1 MSTGERLKS
10 NWLAAGTLVLAL
22 ILAGGLGF
30 LLLERL
36 GEMRQEITVLREQ
49 VEESTAKVNEA
60 AETSREAV
68 TRATDAEENA
78 RLSALGRMQAEEAR
92 MQADQLRAEAVR
104 VAQEAQQEAQE
115 AQQEAQLAGEQAR
128 LARAETEQLRQRREA
143 ELERLRKAL
152 GQIAE
157 TQRTPLGLVMTL
169 GSDSIRFE
177 FDDASLRPDDREL
190 LSRIAGVLLTA
201 YGFRLHIY
209 GHTDDI
215 GTEQYNQGLS
225 ERRARSVRDYLVE
238 AGIAAD
244 LISTRGFGKTSPR
257 VQGTTSEARARNR
270 RVEIGI
276 IDSVIAYQGEA
287 SQRTQ

>member
-104 VAQEAQQEAQE
+104 VAQE

-276 IDSVIAYQGEA
+276 IDSVIAYQGQA

>member
-1 MSTGERLKS
+1 M
-10 NWLAAGTLVLAL
+10 LAL

-104 VAQEAQQEAQE
+104 VAQE

-276 IDSVIAYQGEA
+276 IDSVIAYQGQA

>member
-1 MSTGERLKS
+1 MTTSERPKL
-10 NWLAAGTLVLAL
+10 NWRAAVALVLVL
-22 ILAGGLGF
+22 ILGGGLGF
-30 LLLERL
+30 LLLNRL
-36 GEMRQEITVLREQ
+36 DEMRQEITILQEQ
-49 VEESTAKVNEA
+49 VEESTTKVNEA
-60 AETSREAV
+60 AETSRAAV
-68 TRATDAEENA
+68 ARATDAEENA
-78 RLSALGRMQAEEAR
+78 RLAALGRMQAEEAR

-104 VAQEAQQEAQE
+104 VAQEAR
-115 AQQEAQLAGEQAR
+115 QEAQLAGEQAR
-128 LARAETEQLRQRREA
+128 LARVETEQLRQRREA

-152 GQIAE
+152 AQIAE

-169 GSDSIRFE
+169 GSDSIRFD
-177 FDDASLRPDDREL
+177 FDEASLRPDDREL

-209 GHTDDI
+209 GHTDDV

-225 ERRARSVRDYLVE
+225 ERRARSVSDYLVE

-257 VQGTTSEARARNR
+257 VQGTTSEVRARNR

-276 IDSVIAYQGEA
+276 IDSVIAYQGEV
-287 SQRTQ
+287 SQRTP